1 MANNY
6 CQTST
11 QYDLENAQDVE
22 RAEEIIEEFSKVWA
36 KEEDFPEEEGGYVPF
51 QYEAEASGIWFYGD
65 EYADVGRLADLI
77 SAFQIEFKAQSNFI
91 FSYACTCSKM
101 RLDEFSGGT
110 FVITPKGEIHHS
122 GSAYDI
128 IKLLE
133 NPFNEE
139 EKTIMNEIVF
149 RVLDDDDMLNKI
161 ADLMDLSSE
170 VLDSLDS
177 KVRKLM
183 EKSNT

>member
-11 QYDLENAQDVE
+11 QYVLEDSKEIE

-36 KEEDFPEEEGGYVPF
+36 KEEDFPEEEGYVPF
-51 QYEAEASGIWFYGD
+51 QYEVESKGIWFYGD
-65 EYADVGRLADLI
+65 EYVDVGRLADLI
-77 SAFQIEFKAQSNFI
+77 SAFQVEFKMSSRFI

-110 FVITPKGEIHHS
+110 FVITPEGEVHHS
-122 GSAYDI
+122 GSAYDV

-133 NPFNEE
+133 NPFSEE
-139 EKTIMNEIVF
+139 EKTIMNEIVYEVF
-149 RVLDDDDMLNKI
+149 KDDELLNRF
-161 ADLMDLSSE
+161 ADKMDLSDK
-170 VLDSLDS
+170 VLMNLES
-177 KVRKLM
+177 KISKLM
-183 EKSNT
+183 EKSNI